1 MSFKNNKL
9 ENSPPTNNLSLKIF
23 IGVFFLLFIIYIFID
38 IYYISYKED
47 PIPGP
52 IGERGIP
59 GERGIQGPPGERGFP
74 GGPQGEKGVQGDRG
88 LQGIQGIQGEKGEQ
102 GIQGAQ
108 GPATDFQ
115 SVFDFNLGNL
125 KTGRGGGTTARALV
139 KDHNNILAINY
150 LKDFDKVRVD
160 SDIDIKGIFNVDKM
174 QTNGFGPYIIKFPNS
189 GNICLDSKQF
199 QMNGG
204 TGVAECTPNNE
215 DQKWYIDPIRG
226 KYYNKAVN
234 KCLDANNGKLQ
245 MWDCLNSSYHQTFS
259 RDGLLIKTEDGKC
272 IDTGNTNVLH
282 HNCDYSNRFQR
293 ANIIQNW

>member
-1 MSFKNNKL
+1 MSFKNKIL

-23 IGVFFLLFIIYIFID
+23 IGVFFLLFITYIFID

-59 GERGIQGPPGERGFP
+59 G
-74 GGPQGEKGVQGDRG
+74 
-88 LQGIQGIQGEKGEQ
+88 
-102 GIQGAQ
+102 
-108 GPATDFQ
+108 PATDFQ
-115 SVFDFNLGNL
+115 SEFEFNLGNL
-125 KTGRGGGTTARALV
+125 KTERGGGTTARALV

-189 GNICLDSKQF
+189 GNKCLDSKQF
-199 QMNGG
+199 QINGG
-204 TGVAECTPNNE
+204 KGVSECTPNNE
-215 DQKWYIDPIRG
+215 NQKWYIDPIRG
-226 KYYNKAVN
+226 KYYNKEVN
-234 KCLDANNGKLQ
+234 KCLDANNGKVQ
-245 MWDCLNSSYHQTFS
+245 MWDCLADSRHQTFS
-259 RDGLLIKTEDGKC
+259 RDGLLIKTEEGKC
-272 IDTGNTNVLH
+272 IDTDNTNVLLT
-282 HNCDYSNRFQR
+282 CDYSNKYQR